1 MTTILQPRLITV
13 FAALTASAL
22 TQAQTGFHLY
32 DIQEIYSNSD
42 GSVQFVELFT
52 ASNNQQNLNG
62 HELWLRNNVNAVV
75 GEYIFPSNG
84 PAPTS
89 NTVLLLGTSNLATLY
104 GVTPDFVI
112 PANFLEADL
121 GNYLDFDGQDLLDID
136 SLPLDGTQSLDGL
149 IGNTDRTAFTIN
161 SNATPTNFSG
171 QTATIPEP
179 ATGLLALLGLSAL
192 GARRRS

>member
-22 TQAQTGFHLY
+22 TQAHAGFHLY

-192 GARRRS
+192 VARRRS

>member
-1 MTTILQPRLITV
+1 MTTMLQPRLITV

-62 HELWLRNNVNAVV
+62 HELWLRNNVNAIV
-75 GEYIFPSNG
+75 GVYIFPSNG

-89 NTVLLLGTSNLATLY
+89 NTVLLLG
-104 GVTPDFVI
+104 GRF
-112 PANFLEADL
+112 
-121 GNYLDFDGQDLLDID
+121 GK
-136 SLPLDGTQSLDGL
+136 LP
-149 IGNTDRTAFTIN
+149 
-161 SNATPTNFSG
+161 
-171 QTATIPEP
+171 
-179 ATGLLALLGLSAL
+179 
-192 GARRRS
+192 